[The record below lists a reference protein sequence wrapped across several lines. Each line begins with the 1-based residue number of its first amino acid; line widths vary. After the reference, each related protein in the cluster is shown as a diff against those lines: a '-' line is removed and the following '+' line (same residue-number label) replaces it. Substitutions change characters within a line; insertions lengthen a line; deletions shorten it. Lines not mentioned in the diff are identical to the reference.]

1 MADFPWEADKWYH
14 LKLEVRNESG
24 GSGVVARGNVW
35 PRGEAEPAAWTVERR
50 DRSPNLSGSVG
61 IYADA
66 QPVEVFFDNL
76 EVRKSE

>member
-1 MADFPWEADKWYH
+1 MVEYPWEPDRWYH
-14 LKLEVRNESG
+14 LKLEIRSEG
-24 GSGVVARGNVW
+24 PQVVARGKVW
-35 PRGEAEPAAWTVERR
+35 ARGEGEPASWTVERR